1 MVNCLEWMNKH
12 KKFKQNS
19 KIYTYR
25 CIIYVIYCL
34 WLFFFHAVTNEC
46 AKNPEDLCCRNG
58 MGKCAALIVGLIFVL
73 FVCGFGCFWFKMKRN
88 CRTNQPVWVKLKIFN
103 KNDKN
108 EEIYCFNIYGNNPKF
123 CASGYLMIYMKK
135 KIVRHVMFKLQFIFL
150 VLFPFIFSIFVNCVG
165 EPRGVGIH
173 GAIWGAILSGSGK
186 KQQSMF
192 EFGRKITKT
201 TKNFASKF
209 FRKTKFQII

>member
-88 CRTNQPVWVKLKIFN
+88 CRTNQPVWVKLKISNIWQKWRNSMLQHFWQRS
-103 KNDKN
+103 K
-108 EEIYCFNIYGNNPKF
+108 ILCFCLSNFLHEKF
-123 CASGYLMIYMKK
+123 
-135 KIVRHVMFKLQFIFL
+135 
-150 VLFPFIFSIFVNCVG
+150 
-165 EPRGVGIH
+165 
-173 GAIWGAILSGSGK
+173 
-186 KQQSMF
+186 
-192 EFGRKITKT
+192 
-201 TKNFASKF
+201 
-209 FRKTKFQII
+209 

>member
-1 MVNCLEWMNKH
+1 M
-12 KKFKQNS
+12 KKFIASTFMATIQNFALL
-19 KIYTYR
+19 
-25 CIIYVIYCL
+25 VIS
-34 WLFFFHAVTNEC
+34 N
-46 AKNPEDLCCRNG
+46 
-58 MGKCAALIVGLIFVL
+58 VL
-73 FVCGFGCFWFKMKRN
+73 HEKK
-88 CRTNQPVWVKLKIFN
+88 
-103 KNDKN
+103 
-108 EEIYCFNIYGNNPKF
+108 
-123 CASGYLMIYMKK
+123 KK

>member
-1 MVNCLEWMNKH
+1 MPPTIFGFLTEIGT
-12 KKFKQNS
+12 KKTILQVSSF
-19 KIYTYR
+19 
-25 CIIYVIYCL
+25 L
-34 WLFFFHAVTNEC
+34 
-46 AKNPEDLCCRNG
+46 
-58 MGKCAALIVGLIFVL
+58 
-73 FVCGFGCFWFKMKRN
+73 
-88 CRTNQPVWVKLKIFN
+88 

-108 EEIYCFNIYGNNPKF
+108 EAIYCFNIYGNNPKF